1 MKVLLASLLLSTWSL
16 ATDAPTQPP
25 PAIVQACV
33 SDALQLCAAE
43 VLVGDHVRIGV
54 CMRRQAGRVSETCR
68 VAVAEWR
75 RGR

>member
-1 MKVLLASLLLSTWSL
+1 M
-16 ATDAPTQPP
+16 PTQPP
-25 PAIVQACV
+25 SAVVSACA
-33 SDALQLCAAE
+33 SDALRLCAAE
-43 VLVGDHVRIGV
+43 ALAGDHVRIGA